1 MARATKPS
9 GPLDRLKS
17 EAGGL
22 AEAFAERAVSAAR
35 DKVEDATGRLTEY
48 VANGGGP
55 GLTAALTGAK
65 DLAEGKSP
73 LRALLGAGTSGLKEK
88 ASGLFGGDKGKG
100 KGRGAKK
107 LKITNIVESIDV
119 GVPLRV
125 AYDQWTQ
132 FSQFPT
138 FMKKVENVE
147 QAQDYK
153 LNWKA
158 QIFWSHR
165 TWEATIIDQRPDERI
180 IWRSKADK
188 GHVDGAVT
196 FHGLGPNLTRIV
208 LVLEYHPQG
217 LFEQTGNIWRAQGR
231 RVRLELKHFVRHV
244 TTNTLLHPDE
254 LEGWRGVIEDS
265 KVVKDQEAAVSEEQ
279 AASDHDDS
287 DGADETAEDELAS
300 DESAEY
306 EDENEEAGEPAEDEQ
321 AEDEQAE
328 AEDEEAEE
336 PRRTRARTARNEST
350 ANRTAKS
357 GAAGR
362 RTTRST
368 ARRAQTAQG
377 GSRK

>member
-1 MARATKPS
+1 
-9 GPLDRLKS
+9 
-17 EAGGL
+17 
-22 AEAFAERAVSAAR
+22 
-35 DKVEDATGRLTEY
+35 
-48 VANGGGP
+48 
-55 GLTAALTGAK
+55 
-65 DLAEGKSP
+65 
-73 LRALLGAGTSGLKEK
+73 
-88 ASGLFGGDKGKG
+88 
-100 KGRGAKK
+100 
-107 LKITNIVESIDV
+107 
-119 GVPLRV
+119 
-125 AYDQWTQ
+125 
-132 FSQFPT
+132 
-138 FMKKVENVE
+138 MKKVENVE

-180 IWRSKADK
+180 VWRSKADK

-196 FHGLGPNLTRIV
+196 FHELGPNLTRIV

-217 LFEQTGNIWRAQGR
+217 LFEQTGNICRAQGR
-231 RVRLELKHFVRHV
+231 RVRLELKHFQRYV

-279 AASDHDDS
+279 AASDRDDS
-287 DGADETAEDELAS
+287 DRADETAEDELAP

-306 EDENEEAGEPAEDEQ
+306 EDENEETGELAEDEQ
-321 AEDEQAE
+321 AEGEEEAE
-328 AEDEEAEE
+328 AEEAEG

-377 GSRK
+377 GGRK